1 MFTITANRFL
11 RGMVRALVGTLL
23 DVGTGKTSTQEFK
36 DIIESRDRRRAGS
49 NVPPYGLYLA
59 KVKYPRNIFLETK

>member
-11 RGMVRALVGTLL
+11 RGMVRALVGTML
-23 DVGTGKTSTQEFK
+23 DVGTGKTSIQEFQN
-36 DIIESRDRRRAGS
+36 IIESRDRRRAGS
-49 NVPPYGLYLA
+49 NVPAHGLYLA